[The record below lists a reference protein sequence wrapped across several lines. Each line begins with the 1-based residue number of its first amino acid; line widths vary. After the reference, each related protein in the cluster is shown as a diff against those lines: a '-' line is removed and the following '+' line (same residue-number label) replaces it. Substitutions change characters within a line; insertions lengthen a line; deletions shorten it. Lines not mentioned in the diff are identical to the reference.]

1 MGADKLNMGGLRYP
15 LDSAVADDWGV
26 REMIGF
32 VRSALRRDEGFS
44 ILEIMIASVIL
55 FIVLTG
61 VLGLVGTTTNMG
73 LDAKQRN
80 VMVNALNAYVERVQ
94 SLPFDSVA
102 LAADGGALASEEST
116 QVGEFTVTISPSVA
130 DGANEALKQ
139 LTVAIS
145 VSATGRTPVTMTT
158 TVPVR
163 DRSQFLT
170 QANQDPATDPTVAFL
185 DAYTPPEGTVV
196 WGTSC
201 IGGTGVLKLAVEATA
216 SEGRVLTNVALWIDD
231 SRLAKNALGES
242 GSWNPATQTFSETS
256 FVWDTRQTED
266 IIQEDG
272 SYLPVEIVADGM
284 RTISAYTL
292 DDRSVSVYSVRHFL
306 VDNHAPG
313 VPGVPAASNLTN
325 VNATLTWAP
334 ASDGTS
340 PADHYGVRVFKQPID
355 DSGPMNP
362 YEHWPE
368 VTVGTPTG
376 TSLAITNATAF
387 SRYYPVVRA
396 LSPRNLASAYTAGT
410 PIFVTRPK
418 ITGNYT
424 ITEDKNN
431 EYTVT
436 STLSCTVPT
445 FPTSGLTYTWYR
457 SAAGAPAVQVGT
469 GASLTGD
476 DCPLTV
482 KNNDPWP
489 EVRYYC
495 KVTYTPLGVN
505 GGTSEMKTSNT
516 VATTHTGVVATS
528 PYAEGTW

>member
-1 MGADKLNMGGLRYP
+1 MVRNIGA
-15 LDSAVADDWGV
+15 A
-26 REMIGF
+26 I
-32 VRSALRRDEGFS
+32 RRDEGFS

-185 DAYTPPEGTVV
+185 DAYTPAEGTVV

-292 DDRSVSVYSVRHFL
+292 DDQSVSVYSVRHFL

-424 ITEDKNN
+424 IAQDKKI
-431 EYTVT
+431 YTVT
-436 STLSCTVPT
+436 STLSCTAPT
-445 FPTSGLTYTWYR
+445 FPTSGLAYTWYR
-457 SAAGAPAVQVGT
+457 SDAGGSAVQVGT
-469 GASLTGD
+469 GASLTAD
-476 DCPLTV
+476 VCPLTV
-482 KNNDPWP
+482 QSNNEPCP

-495 KVTYTPLGVN
+495 EVTYTPLGVN
-505 GGTSEMKTSNT
+505 GGTSEMKKSNT
-516 VATTHTGVVATS
+516 VATVS
-528 PYAEGTW
+528 AEGNVISTPYGVGSW